1 MRYKTLKTLLMC
13 ILVILIVGLGYI
25 IGRPYVEKMIYPLA
39 YEETILKYAEQYDL
53 DPYFVAAIINTESSF
68 DPESVSARGAI
79 GLMQIMPETGQW
91 IADKIGME
99 DFQESQLTDPEVNI
113 QMGCWY
119 LHFLWEM
126 FDGNIE
132 NIAASYNAGQN
143 RVKDWLTDPEISKDG
158 ENLHDIP
165 YEETHNYVNKVK
177 EAYEKYQELYD
188 ISLSK

>member
-1 MRYKTLKTLLMC
+1 MRHRKLKILLIC
-13 ILVILIVGLGYI
+13 ILVILIVVLAYL
-25 IGRPYVEKMIYPLA
+25 IGRPYVEKMLYPLE
-39 YEETILKYAEQYDL
+39 YQETILKYAEQYDQ

-68 DPESVSARGAI
+68 DPESVSPDGAI

-99 DFQESQLTDPEVNI
+99 SFDESQLTDPEINI

-119 LHFLWEM
+119 LNFLSEM

-143 RVKDWLTDPEISKDG
+143 RVKDWLTDPEVSKDG
-158 ENLHDIP
+158 ENLHAIP

-188 ISLSK
+188 LSEK